1 MAIVRHIKTDVLYR
15 YLGDNK
21 FRNLITGA
29 EGFVKDEVAQKIFRI
44 NLEATELI
52 NENPI
57 IEEMIKSLGLK
68 FDNK

>member
-21 FRNLITGA
+21 FRNLITGV